1 MAVGASVS
9 HKIVGWDSDVH
20 INPSNAAADAKK
32 PKILDMVIQGLTLY
46 VLHFLAWSY
55 LYIQSL
61 NFSLKFSLGLAT

>member
-32 PKILDMVIQGLTLY
+32 PKILDMVLRTPLGYTYLPWQGRKSQKTGRKTS
-46 VLHFLAWSY
+46 WP
-55 LYIQSL
+55 I
-61 NFSLKFSLGLAT
+61 